1 MVSGIEERMRAA
13 LRSAMRDRDPVATVA
28 LRSALGALGNA
39 TAVPVAGAASGGDE
53 FFAGSAPG
61 AGAAEAP
68 RRELT
73 EAEARAVVAGE
84 IAERR
89 AAAEQYGASP
99 AADRLRAEAGVL
111 AAYLD

>member
-1 MVSGIEERMRAA
+1 MRAA
-13 LRSAMRDRDPVATVA
+13 LRSAMRDRDPLATAA

-39 TAVPVAGAASGGDE
+39 TAVPAPGAPSANDE
-53 FFAGSAPG
+53 FFAGSAIG

-73 EAEARAVVAGE
+73 EAEARAVVEAE

-99 AADRLRAEAGVL
+99 AADRLRAEVDVL
-111 AAYLD
+111 TAYLG